1 MSGERESKRD
11 FTFSCQ
17 LSLSLI
23 FKMASPQLAPSKPEP
38 EPFSSKSAFS
48 NGMNAA
54 ATSAAAGVLVS
65 AVQNSVQRH
74 DKGAL
79 GVFTR
84 TGSTIALFTAMGGV
98 FAYTDAAV
106 ANIREKNDSF
116 NGAAGGCAAGLVA
129 GASSE
134 Y

>member
-1 MSGERESKRD
+1 MSEWRERARRIS
-11 FTFSCQ
+11 FSLPNCHC
-17 LSLSLI
+17 LSFS
-23 FKMASPQLAPSKPEP
+23 KMASPQSKPEP